1 MTDTGKGGRP
11 LTPLARTSS
20 YAISLAAYVSSRKLS
35 VLFQFSSSS
44 LSMPSNNRAARRRRQ
59 RAAKSSARAR
69 ASRIWG
75 RINNQREGEG
85 EPDHPEPAAVIPE
98 PGAINPVDD
107 DAKEDND
114 GMPGTSLPIL
124 DPEEGVGVYTLQRD
138 TTPQEQCKLML
149 HIINNEKFRS
159 LDTLIQIRVD
169 GPLLAYMDG
178 DIGMV
183 TVRDALT
190 VFLSSVVDAF

>member
-1 MTDTGKGGRP
+1 
-11 LTPLARTSS
+11 
-20 YAISLAAYVSSRKLS
+20 
-35 VLFQFSSSS
+35 
-44 LSMPSNNRAARRRRQ
+44 MPSNNNNRAARRRRQ
-59 RAAKSSARAR
+59 RAAKRAR
-69 ASRIWG
+69 
-75 RINNQREGEG
+75 NNQREG
-85 EPDHPEPAAVIPE
+85 EPDHPEPGAFNPVE
-98 PGAINPVDD
+98 EYDEGPGAINLVDD